1 MSDIYLIL
9 TPICVQT
16 VETLYNL
23 TKISY
28 KNLENHYL
36 DLIEEDPMEEDPDWM
51 DSQEETPGE
60 FFLTFWVKSVKHH
73 LKKKIISIFRIFH
86 GGLGSI

>member
-1 MSDIYLIL
+1 L

-60 FFLTFWVKSVKHH
+60 FFFNFLGQVGKAPF
-73 LKKKIISIFRIFH
+73 KKKNNIHF
-86 GGLGSI
+86 